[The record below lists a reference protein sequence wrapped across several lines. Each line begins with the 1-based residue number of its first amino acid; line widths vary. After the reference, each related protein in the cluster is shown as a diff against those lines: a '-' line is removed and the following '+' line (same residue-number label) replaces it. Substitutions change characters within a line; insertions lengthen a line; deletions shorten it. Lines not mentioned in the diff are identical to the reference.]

1 MTGLYINDIIFFRL
15 PKHSAL
21 SIIGGTLSKGVL
33 VDESLP
39 LVWINNQHE
48 GYTPLWLLLTSFSY
62 SVPLCMPTLECLPLF
77 LYQSLSGPAVFNEK
91 TRKKVKHRVATGN
104 TAHKSTN
111 ENGWVNARATGLRRF
126 VFCRL

>member
-1 MTGLYINDIIFFRL
+1 MCKCVSRDRSLHKRHNFCFAFQNTVLFR
-15 PKHSAL
+15 
-21 SIIGGTLSKGVL
+21 IIGGTLSKGVL

-104 TAHKSTN
+104 TAHTS
-111 ENGWVNARATGLRRF
+111 
-126 VFCRL
+126 RLMKMDG